1 MIFFHKFTFWLAH
14 IGAFLLLRLIKVLSH
29 LGIHSFRV
37 THHIRSFKFHS
48 LFNLSKMSKLCDINS
63 ILDFSEVNKVIDDFN
78 HVEVALSNAKALL
91 EKLANS
97 EVKDDDSN
105 SVETILEN
113 PAETK
118 MTWVPLPELTFS
130 YLKANVL
137 SL

>member
-1 MIFFHKFTFWLAH
+1 
-14 IGAFLLLRLIKVLSH
+14 
-29 LGIHSFRV
+29 
-37 THHIRSFKFHS
+37 
-48 LFNLSKMSKLCDINS
+48 MSKLCDINS